1 MIFIVFA
8 MAKEELSSSK
18 TCIITISSQ
27 KSTTDDQIS
36 KIFSLSCTAM
46 DLMTETVNLP
56 RESPPQFFLLL
67 GVKEYRTPA
76 HYIERC
82 PRLWSM
88 NFIQQKKDAQHNS
101 PYLVQLRF
109 KLQHKSEDRA
119 IRKNTTSCKQH
130 LKSRAE
136 RQNIHSRTKKRQ
148 TKTPWFVVIQIQ
160 AFQSEKTKEAKIFIQ
175 L

>member
-8 MAKEELSSSK
+8 MAKEEISSSK
-18 TCIITISSQ
+18 TCIITIPPL
-27 KSTTDDQIS
+27 KSITDDQIS

-67 GVKEYRTPA
+67 GVREYRTPA

-88 NFIQQKKDAQHNS
+88 NFIQQKKEAPHNS

-109 KLQHKSEDRA
+109 KLQRRSKDRA

-160 AFQSEKTKEAKIFIQ
+160 AFYSEKTKEA
-175 L
+175 